1 MTIRLD
7 HVLEPGSG
15 KAVEVRRGEVV
26 RVEQLEGGQC
36 ADFNAFNLHDYRE
49 FFHCGRT
56 RVLHGMFP
64 TTGDMLWSAP
74 PRERPM
80 FTIIA
85 DTAGIND
92 ISFPRCTGV
101 LFEYAWGFQTHTN
114 CQDILAEAEREY
126 GLTPDDVHDSFNLWM
141 NTKID
146 ADTGRLSVERNTSQA
161 GDYVELV
168 AHFDCLVVLSVC
180 GADVFNTSNFS
191 LKPLRLAVRGAT
203 AGERDE
209 WLLPEARRF
218 ANQRVVDDFKIKEIR
233 TEREL
238 SRDPTYVADWP
249 GFPIST
255 TSVEVELTDG
265 EYRQLEALR
274 SHGGFGATD
283 GEVLRHAFFTWCID
297 HWMQPD
303 PTPAG
308 QKLSDHGPVAAVE
321 EPH

>member
-1 MTIRLD
+1 VTVRLD

-64 TTGDMLWSAP
+64 STGDMLWSAP

-92 ISFPRCTGV
+92 LSFPRCTGV
-101 LFEYAWGFQTHTN
+101 LFEYAWGYETHTN

-146 ADTGRLSVERNTSQA
+146 AETGRLSVDRNTSQA

-168 AHFDCLVVLSVC
+168 AHFDCLVVVSVC

-191 LKPLRLAVRGAT
+191 LKPLRLAVRAAT
-203 AGERDE
+203 AGERAE
-209 WLLPEARRF
+209 WLLPEGRRF

-238 SRDPTYVADWP
+238 SRDPAYVADWP
-249 GFPIST
+249 AFPITT
-255 TSVEVELTDG
+255 TSVEVELTDE
-265 EYRQLEALR
+265 EYRQLETLA
-274 SHGGFGATD
+274 SHGGFGATE
-283 GEVLRHAFFTWCID
+283 GEVLRHAFFTWCLD
-297 HWMQPD
+297 HWMQPH
-303 PTPAG
+303 PTLVG
-308 QKLSDHGPVAAVE
+308 
-321 EPH
+321 

>member
-1 MTIRLD
+1 MSVRLD

-15 KAVEVRRGEVV
+15 KAVEVRRGEVI

-49 FFHCGRT
+49 FFHTGRT

-80 FTIIA
+80 FTILA

-101 LFEYAWGFQTHTN
+101 LFEYAWGYETHTN

-146 ADTGRLSVERNTSQA
+146 PDSGRLSVDRNTSQA
-161 GDYVELV
+161 GDYVELI
-168 AHFDCLVVLSVC
+168 AHFDCLAVVSVC

-191 LKPLRLAVRGAT
+191 LKPLRLAVREAT
-203 AGERDE
+203 SDERAQ
-209 WLLPEARRF
+209 WLLPETRRF
-218 ANQRVVDDFKIKEIR
+218 ANQRVVEDFKVKEIR
-233 TEREL
+233 TERGL
-238 SRDPTYVADWP
+238 SRDPAYVADWP
-249 GFPIST
+249 GFPIGT
-255 TSVEVELTDG
+255 TSVEVELSDD
-265 EYRQLEALR
+265 EYRQLVALR
-274 SHGGFGATD
+274 LERDFGATD
-283 GEVLRHAFFTWCID
+283 GDVLRHAFFTWCLD
-297 HWMQPD
+297 HWMQPH
-303 PTPAG
+303 PTW
-308 QKLSDHGPVAAVE
+308 
-321 EPH
+321 

>member
-26 RVEQLEGGQC
+26 RVEQLAGGQC

-49 FFHCGRT
+49 FFHAGRT

-64 TTGDMLWSAP
+64 TTGDILWSAP

-80 FTIIA
+80 FTVIA

-92 ISFPRCTGV
+92 LSFPRCTGV
-101 LFEYAWGFQTHTN
+101 LFEYAWGYETHTN
-114 CQDILAEAEREY
+114 CQDILAEAVREY

-146 ADTGRLSVERNTSQA
+146 ADTGRLSVERNTSQV

-168 AHFDCLVVLSVC
+168 AHFDSLVLISVC

-191 LKPLRLAVRGAT
+191 LKPLRLAVRAAT
-203 AGERDE
+203 ADERAE
-209 WLLPEARRF
+209 WLLPEQRRF

-249 GFPIST
+249 GVPITT
-255 TSVEVELTDG
+255 TSLEVELTG
-265 EYRQLEALR
+265 EECRRLDALK

-283 GEVLRHAFFTWCID
+283 AEVLRHAFFTWCLD
-297 HWMQPD
+297 HWMQPH
-303 PTPAG
+303 PT
-308 QKLSDHGPVAAVE
+308 LVD
-321 EPH
+321 

>member
-49 FFHCGRT
+49 FFHAGRT

-80 FTIIA
+80 FTVIA

-92 ISFPRCTGV
+92 LSFPRCTGV
-101 LFEYAWGFQTHTN
+101 LFEYAWGYETHTN
-114 CQDILAEAEREY
+114 CQDILAEAQREY

-141 NTKID
+141 NTKVD
-146 ADTGRLSVERNTSQA
+146 AETGRLSVERNTSQA
-161 GDYVELV
+161 GDHVELV
-168 AHFDCLVVLSVC
+168 AHFDCLVVVSVC

-191 LKPLRLAVRGAT
+191 LKPLRLTVRAGT
-203 AGERDE
+203 ADERAE
-209 WLLPEARRF
+209 WLLPEERRF

-249 GFPIST
+249 RFPIT
-255 TSVEVELTDG
+255 MTSVDVELTD
-265 EYRQLEALR
+265 EELLQLEALR
-274 SHGGFGATD
+274 SQGGFGATD
-283 GEVLRHAFFTWCID
+283 GEVLRHAFFTWCLD
-297 HWMQPD
+297 HWMQPH
-303 PTPAG
+303 PTLG
-308 QKLSDHGPVAAVE
+308 D
-321 EPH
+321 